1 MIIEYNEKTFFNS
14 FINEYNEV
22 SNDHNKS
29 EIIFQNNYNK
39 LLEKFTVNDI
49 IHHYS
54 NNDNNDNNDDNKN
67 NDNNDD
73 NDNDNNDNKNNDN
86 KINDNNDNDNKIKLG
101 LILHLKLLVY
111 IMNDYYNDDEYIF
124 VQINKNET

>member
-54 NNDNNDNNDDNKN
+54 NNDNKINDN
-67 NDNNDD
+67 NDNND
-73 NDNDNNDNKNNDN
+73 DNKNNDN
-86 KINDNNDNDNKIKLG
+86 KINDNNDNDNNDDNDDNDNKIKLG